1 MATVAAL
8 SNGRASLIK
17 RVEALVNLSQQ
28 ARVHETV
35 RGEFFIRA
43 ADLNH
48 IVAQF
53 EQRQLQIV
61 ELCTTPEQLDE
72 QYEVQS
78 RFDDMQY
85 SIKSVAAELNREA
98 AQSSAP
104 RGNLTSTNVKLPKI
118 QIPTFDGQIKNWPT
132 FYDLFRSLIHNN
144 PNLSAIEKF
153 QYLSTSLAREA
164 STVIK
169 NLPISAANYTIAFD
183 ALVARYNNKRV
194 LLTNYWQ
201 AIYSAP
207 KVNGDSPSLLRNLLN
222 VFSENL
228 AALKQYDEV
237 DLWDFTLL
245 NLMLQKLDTTWKQKF
260 ELSIV
265 GNSVPAYND
274 LQEFLLKHCTALET
288 SVMTMGHNSA
298 SALRKPTAASSV
310 PAKRPVTSSF
320 VTRSPTSK
328 EQCLNCS
335 DEHPLTKCDAFLE
348 MEPRDRHTFARKK
361 NLCYNCLSRVHSV
374 SKCPSK
380 VNCRVC
386 NCRHHT
392 LLHFVPK
399 HSAESGEASGVVEN
413 PSTDDGVKVMTN
425 AIPTRSFI
433 LLATARIIV
442 VDSRGKYR
450 AFRALLD
457 TASEATFVT
466 ERCAKVLGLPQT
478 NAVVPIQGLNQM
490 STSSTSGVL
499 KCEVRSHLVRNFS
512 LKAEMVVVPQIC
524 GDVPTMAVSQDQL
537 RQFRHL
543 RNLELADPEF
553 GTPQQVDVLLGADV
567 YGQIVTSGFKKGR
580 VEEPSALNT
589 VFGWVL
595 IGGIKRDKQ
604 KTVVRSFCT
613 SIDNS
618 LDAALKRFWQLEQV
632 PQRIMA
638 APQDV
643 LCEEKFTSTISRD
656 IKGRYVVQL
665 PFADTSPSL
674 GRSFDS
680 AMRRFLALEARLF
693 RDKLARQS
701 YHEFM
706 KDYIDQGHMTVI
718 PQIQVNKNAGFYIPH
733 HGIARTDPD
742 NAKFRV
748 VFDASAK
755 SSNGNSL
762 NDVLLVGPKLQADIG
777 ALLMVFRTH
786 NIVFTADIRQM
797 YRQIAVAESQ
807 RLYQKI
813 LWRFSPEQPI
823 NEYYLNTVT
832 YGVCSSPY
840 LAIRTLAQLV
850 KDEGHAFPLGAQ
862 VLKSCIYVD
871 DVVAGASSIED
882 ARETQEQ
889 LIKLLNKG
897 GFELRK
903 WASNSQGLVNSVPTS
918 HQRPY
923 QFPLESPGMI
933 KLLGLQWC
941 PQADI
946 FSYTINPDNRSCTKR
961 NILSEIARIYDPL
974 GFLAPLT
981 LMAKQ
986 LIQTLWSIGIG
997 WDDAPPAEIVNLW
1010 NSFQAQVPELGK
1022 VSIPRQCADDGALTS
1037 ELHGFADASERGFGA
1052 VVYLRQSRPTGEI
1065 RVSLIAGKSRVAP
1078 LKTVS
1083 LPRLE
1088 LCAAVLAAD
1097 LLSFVRETL
1106 KGVLNIHRVYA
1117 WSDSKVALTWIRS
1130 PPYRWATFVANRVA
1144 HIQDLLE
1151 PSAWNHVSGRDNPA
1165 DCASRGLLP
1174 QELVTHPLWWAGP
1187 TWLAGTEWPPQI
1199 DLEVPTGTEL
1209 EARQRVLISRVIEE
1223 WPMILLNRF
1232 SSLRKIEGIIAYCL
1246 RFVQN
1251 LRIPKEERE
1260 SGPLHR
1266 RELHRALLVLV
1277 RMVQSKVFANEIRS
1291 LKKNGTCSKPFR
1303 KLSPFLDDGLI
1314 RVGGRLQQSELPYE
1328 AKHPLLLPRSHRLT
1342 ELIIEAAHRTHLHV
1356 GFRTLQYLLLREFWI
1371 LSSRRAI
1378 EHTLRRCN
1386 RCFRVNP
1393 KPITPFMGE
1402 LPRPRVTQAKVFTHC
1417 GVDFAGPFSITMGRR
1432 RGAARLKAYVCVFV
1446 CFAVKAIHLELVSN
1460 LTSEGFLGALR
1471 RLVARRGQCTDIYSD
1486 CGTNFVGAN
1495 NLLQKYMQAAAGSCG
1510 IKWHFNP
1517 PSAPHMGGLWEAGVK
1532 SFKSHLKRVVGEQLL
1547 TFEEFSTVLAQIE
1560 AVLNSRPLCPV
1571 SADNPEDL
1579 SVLTPGHF
1587 LTTGPLVA
1595 VPDEPL
1601 EAMRLNRLSRW
1612 QLVQRLHQDFWHRWQ
1627 QGYLHTL
1634 QQRNKWNTSNNLPS
1648 VDTLVVI
1655 KGDSVAPLQW
1665 QLGRIV
1671 ALHPGKD
1678 GIVRV
1683 AQVRTTSG
1691 LITRPLV
1698 KLCPLPRQ

>member
-104 RGNLTSTNVKLPKI
+104 RGNLTSNNVKLPKI

-153 QYLSTSLAREA
+153 QYLSTSLSREA

-169 NLPISAANYTIAFD
+169 NLPISAANYAIAFD

-298 SALRKPTAASSV
+298 SALHKPTAASSV

-320 VTRSPTSK
+320 VTRSPISK

-348 MEPRDRHTFARKK
+348 MEPRNRHTFARKK
-361 NLCYNCLSRVHSV
+361 NLCYNCLSTVHSV

-380 VNCRVC
+380 LNCRVC
-386 NCRHHT
+386 DCRHHT

-399 HSAESGEASGVVEN
+399 PSTEPEDASGIFED
-413 PSTDDGVKVMTN
+413 PSVDDGVKVMTN
-425 AIPTRSFI
+425 AIATHSFT

-490 STSSTSGVL
+490 SSSSTSGVL
-499 KCEVRSHLVRNFS
+499 KCEVRSHLVRHFS

-524 GDVPTMAVSQDQL
+524 GDVPTRAVSQDRL
-537 RQFRHL
+537 RQFRHI
-543 RNLELADPEF
+543 RNLKLADPEF

-580 VEEPSALNT
+580 LEEPSALNT

-595 IGGIKRDKQ
+595 IGGIKRNKQ

-618 LDAALKRFWQLEQV
+618 LDAALKRFGRLEQV
-632 PQRIMA
+632 PQCSMA
-638 APQDV
+638 APQDAW
-643 LCEEKFTSTISRD
+643 CEEKVTSAIACGIQGS
-656 IKGRYVVQL
+656 YNLQL
-665 PFADTSPSL
+665 PFADTTPSLL
-674 GRSFDS
+674 GRSSDS
-680 AMRRFLALEARLF
+680 AVRRFLVPESRLF
-693 RDKLARQS
+693 
-701 YHEFM
+701 
-706 KDYIDQGHMTVI
+706 
-718 PQIQVNKNAGFYIPH
+718 
-733 HGIARTDPD
+733 
-742 NAKFRV
+742 
-748 VFDASAK
+748 
-755 SSNGNSL
+755 
-762 NDVLLVGPKLQADIG
+762 
-777 ALLMVFRTH
+777 
-786 NIVFTADIRQM
+786 
-797 YRQIAVAESQ
+797 
-807 RLYQKI
+807 
-813 LWRFSPEQPI
+813 
-823 NEYYLNTVT
+823 
-832 YGVCSSPY
+832 
-840 LAIRTLAQLV
+840 
-850 KDEGHAFPLGAQ
+850 
-862 VLKSCIYVD
+862 
-871 DVVAGASSIED
+871 
-882 ARETQEQ
+882 
-889 LIKLLNKG
+889 
-897 GFELRK
+897 
-903 WASNSQGLVNSVPTS
+903 
-918 HQRPY
+918 
-923 QFPLESPGMI
+923 
-933 KLLGLQWC
+933 
-941 PQADI
+941 
-946 FSYTINPDNRSCTKR
+946 
-961 NILSEIARIYDPL
+961 
-974 GFLAPLT
+974 
-981 LMAKQ
+981 
-986 LIQTLWSIGIG
+986 
-997 WDDAPPAEIVNLW
+997 
-1010 NSFQAQVPELGK
+1010 
-1022 VSIPRQCADDGALTS
+1022 
-1037 ELHGFADASERGFGA
+1037 
-1052 VVYLRQSRPTGEI
+1052 
-1065 RVSLIAGKSRVAP
+1065 
-1078 LKTVS
+1078 
-1083 LPRLE
+1083 
-1088 LCAAVLAAD
+1088 AAD
-1097 LLSFVRETL
+1097 LLSFARETL
-1106 KGVLNIHRVYA
+1106 KGVLNTHRVCA
-1117 WSDSKVALTWIRS
+1117 WPDSRVTLTGIKSR
-1130 PPYRWATFVANRVA
+1130 PGHGTTFVANQIA
-1144 HIQDLLE
+1144 PIQGIFE
-1151 PSAWNHVSGRDNPA
+1151 PSAWNHGSGPDKPA
-1165 DCASRGLLP
+1165 DCASRGLLL
-1174 QELVTHPLWWAGP
+1174 QERVTHPLWWADAM
-1187 TWLAGTEWPPQI
+1187 WLTGTAWPLQV

-1209 EARQRVLISRVIEE
+1209 E
-1223 WPMILLNRF
+1223 
-1232 SSLRKIEGIIAYCL
+1232 
-1246 RFVQN
+1246 
-1251 LRIPKEERE
+1251 
-1260 SGPLHR
+1260 LHR
-1266 RELHRALLVLV
+1266 RELHHALLIPV
-1277 RMVQSKVFANEIRS
+1277 RMVQSKVFANEVRS
-1291 LKKNGTCSKPFR
+1291 LQKNGTCSKPFHE
-1303 KLSPFLDDGLI
+1303 LTPFLDDGLI
-1314 RVGGRLQQSELPYE
+1314 RVTGRLHQTELLYE
-1328 AKHPLLLPRSHRLT
+1328 TKHPLLLPRSHSLT
-1342 ELIIEAAHRTHLHV
+1342 ELIIEAAHRKHLHV
-1356 GFRTLQYLLLREFWI
+1356 GFRTLQYLLL
-1371 LSSRRAI
+1371 
-1378 EHTLRRCN
+1378 
-1386 RCFRVNP
+1386 
-1393 KPITPFMGE
+1393 
-1402 LPRPRVTQAKVFTHC
+1402 
-1417 GVDFAGPFSITMGRR
+1417 
-1432 RGAARLKAYVCVFV
+1432 
-1446 CFAVKAIHLELVSN
+1446 
-1460 LTSEGFLGALR
+1460 
-1471 RLVARRGQCTDIYSD
+1471 
-1486 CGTNFVGAN
+1486 
-1495 NLLQKYMQAAAGSCG
+1495 QAAAGNCTF
-1510 IKWHFNP
+1510 KWHFNP
-1517 PSAPHMGGLWEAGVK
+1517 PSAHHMGGLWEPGVK
-1532 SFKSHLKRVVGEQLL
+1532 SFKSHLKRVVGEQPL
-1547 TFEEFSTVLAQIE
+1547 TLEEFSTVLAQIE
-1560 AVLNSRPLCPV
+1560 AVLNSRPLCPA
-1571 SADNPEDL
+1571 SADN
-1579 SVLTPGHF
+1579 
-1587 LTTGPLVA
+1587 
-1595 VPDEPL
+1595 PDEPL
-1601 EAMRLNRLSRW
+1601 ETMRLNRLSRW
-1612 QLVQRLHQDFWHRWQ
+1612 QLVQRLHQDVWH
-1627 QGYLHTL
+1627 
-1634 QQRNKWNTSNNLPS
+1634 KWNTSNNLPS
-1648 VDTLVVI
+1648 VGALVVF

-1683 AQVRTTSG
+1683 AQVRTTCG
-1691 LITRPLV
+1691 MITRPRV